1 MYALVTGGSRGIGRA
16 VAVKLA
22 KMGYQ
27 VIINY
32 MSNDVEAEKTL
43 AMIREAGS
51 DGELLKFDV
60 SDATASQAAIEGWQT
75 AHPNDYIEVLVNN
88 AGIRKDNL
96 LVWMEPAEFQRVL
109 TTNLFSFYNVTHPLI
124 QSMIR
129 HKYGRIVNMASLSG
143 LKGLPGQCN
152 YSAAKG
158 GLIAAERG
166 ATGGYRLT
174 TSPDEITVGQVLAT
188 AEGAIHAVA
197 CLEENAAPCHR
208 VEQCKTVGLWR
219 KLDELVDGY
228 LAKVTLAQLVEGNVP
243 QA

>member
-1 MYALVTGGSRGIGRA
+1 MIVSTKGRYALRLLVD
-16 VAVKLA
+16 LA
-22 KMGYQ
+22 
-27 VIINY
+27 
-32 MSNDVEAEKTL
+32 EHL
-43 AMIREAGS
+43 S
-51 DGELLKFDV
+51 DGYVPLKVLAERQQISVKYAESIMTLL
-60 SDATASQAAIEGWQT
+60 S
-75 AHPNDYIEVLVNN
+75 
-88 AGIRKDNL
+88 
-96 LVWMEPAEFQRVL
+96 
-109 TTNLFSFYNVTHPLI
+109 
-124 QSMIR
+124 
-129 HKYGRIVNMASLSG
+129 
-143 LKGLPGQCN
+143 
-152 YSAAKG
+152 KG

-197 CLEENAAPCHR
+197 CLEENAAPCPR